1 MGVQSLRELLYASA
15 ERALALKDERSRKV
29 FETIAEEFG
38 EAKRRS
44 RVRRDKWRER
54 ASARETEEAVSD
66 GINRCRVEGCGK
78 DAGWRPTLVL
88 APEDE
93 GAEPIKVE
101 TVMLD
106 VCEFHARNLG
116 PEAYTG
122 TPSVWGA
129 IVRTWT
135 DNGLPAPEAEDVIE
149 VQYLPVNIPRPAHA

>member
-1 MGVQSLRELLYASA
+1 VGVQSLRELLYAAA
-15 ERALALKDERSRKV
+15 ERALVLKDEHSRKM
-29 FETIAEEFG
+29 FETVAEEFG
-38 EAKRRS
+38 EAKRRA

-54 ASARETEEAVSD
+54 QEVKEERETMAD

-116 PEAYTG
+116 PDAYTES
-122 TPSVWGA
+122 PSVWGA

-149 VQYLPVNIPRPAHA
+149 VQYLPVAIPRPAHA